1 MDDLFGSS
9 VKPIDELG
17 TKQLKNSVDRAISEL
32 QIYMEECPTKNEISN
47 LIIHASSQFRKT
59 KQKLSAICQKMEIL
73 VNRTGLNYALIKS
86 LDNKVHSMI
95 NLVERI
101 PIDTTKEE
109 NNLKMALEALLR
121 KMNEKKVEE
130 VKMLSEVKNPL
141 LDLEK
146 CSLHELMS
154 ILQKIA
160 SGPLIRRKHIY
171 NFLCS
176 MLGFHQLIYVLFTLR
191 GIFLHFLELT
201 Y

>member
-1 MDDLFGSS
+1 
-9 VKPIDELG
+9 
-17 TKQLKNSVDRAISEL
+17 
-32 QIYMEECPTKNEISN
+32 
-47 LIIHASSQFRKT
+47 
-59 KQKLSAICQKMEIL
+59 MEIL

-121 KMNEKKVEE
+121 NMNERKVEE

-154 ILQKIA
+154 ILQKFA
-160 SGPLIRRKHIY
+160 SDPLIRRKRIY

-176 MLGFHQLIYVLFTLR
+176 MLDFHQLIYVLFTLR